1 MSNTNMSFNSARI
14 RELAEKIRT
23 NTAEID
29 EELKKLE
36 NLCGTVQ
43 FSWKDKN
50 STMYVN
56 KVDQKKSQ
64 LLTVNNDFKN
74 FATLLDK
81 YATSMEQKEQ
91 NISEEGNK
99 L

>member
-1 MSNTNMSFNSARI
+1 MANTNMSFNSARI
-14 RELAEKIRT
+14 RELAEKVRT

-43 FSWKDKN
+43 FSWKDQN
-50 STMYVN
+50 SKMYVD
-56 KVDQKKSQ
+56 KVEQKKAQ
-64 LLTVNNDFKN
+64 LLIVNNDFKN
-74 FATLLDK
+74 LATLLDK
-81 YATSMEQKEQ
+81 YATSMDQKQQ
-91 NISEEGNK
+91 NISEEGSK